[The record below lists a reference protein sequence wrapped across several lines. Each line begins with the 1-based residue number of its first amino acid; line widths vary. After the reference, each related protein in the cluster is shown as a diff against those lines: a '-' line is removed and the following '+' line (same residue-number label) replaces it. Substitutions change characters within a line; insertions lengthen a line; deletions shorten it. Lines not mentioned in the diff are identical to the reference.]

1 MGIKYWGVEE
11 IHLSLFCQTCTLSQR
26 PKRALEKVSHVNFYF
41 LFKKCENN
49 FSPFLDKFSCVKN
62 CGSNAMLSISFLT
75 NLPISQFAYFTICLF
90 HQNLPISPEFAYNTR
105 ICLLHQNLHISPEFA
120 YFTRIC
126 LYHQNLPISPEFAY
140 FTRPELWPR
149 DNKEACA
156 GSRHSAI
163 FKLDPW
169 TSGVVKRL
177 LGYQLKFILTYALI
191 RKSWI

>member
-62 CGSNAMLSISFLT
+62 CGSNAMLSFSFT
-75 NLPISQFAYFTICLF
+75 RICLF
-90 HQNLPISPEFAYNTR
+90 HQNLPITPEFACYTR
-105 ICLLHQNLHISPEFA
+105 IGYFTRACLFHQNLLISPEFA
-120 YFTRIC
+120 YITRIC
-126 LYHQNLPISPEFAY
+126 LFHQNLPISPEFAY

>member
-26 PKRALEKVSHVNFYF
+26 PKRALEKVSRVNFYF

-49 FSPFLDKFSCVKN
+49 FSPFLDKF
-62 CGSNAMLSISFLT
+62 FLCKELWKQC
-75 NLPISQFAYFTICLF
+75 NVELFF

-105 ICLLHQNLHISPEFA
+105 ICLLHQNWVFHQSLPISPEFA